1 MSFCSPLNVKIGGP
15 IWPSPPPPFDK
26 EPAEMTGGN
35 NEGLEDSFSLS
46 FSKHTLIELFL
57 APYPKSD
64 YAEKNPA
71 NSSTVE
77 KI

>member
-1 MSFCSPLNVKIGGP
+1 
-15 IWPSPPPPFDK
+15 
-26 EPAEMTGGN
+26 MTGGN